1 MLYKRDAVQGLEPL
15 RRGEWDA
22 IQGGRALAEVVSS
35 SNAQSAV
42 AGAPGGDLSYIEGA
56 AAYELRRDTVSGAL
70 VRLANESPDRPA
82 VLWATEHGAQQLSWA
97 ELCHRARCGA
107 AALLELNPDRTRV
120 AIAAMNSIN
129 WVVAMY
135 ACALAGMS
143 VVPISASGTDD
154 EARYQIEHADVG
166 LILAA
171 RTAGKHRVLNR
182 LSALAT
188 SLSTTLRVHDI
199 AELGTAQPAD
209 RIAVSPEDEFLIQY
223 TSGTTGRPKAASISH
238 GAALNC
244 GTVFM
249 RAVGCGADDRLL
261 NPLPLHHVGGSVTG
275 VISTLAIGGAYVMV
289 ERFSPQGVLDALRHT
304 RPTIA
309 GLVPTMMIDLLAL
322 PGVTPTDFTSLRA
335 VIGGATAVD
344 PGLIAEMEQRLGVT
358 VIGSYGQ
365 SEAPAMIA
373 ASLADSAEVRTQA
386 LGRCLV
392 GRDFKIRDRDGATA
406 PIGAVGELCVRGP
419 LTMTGYLRSDGGLD
433 PATDSDGWRATGDL
447 CEMDADGVIT
457 FRGRIREVV
466 IRGGLNVYPTEVEQA
481 VSSLESVAEVAVFGS
496 ADPRLGER
504 VVAAVIPAA
513 GSALDVTELDALA
526 ERRLSSYKRPTE
538 WVAVADFPRTST
550 GKVRKHLLREWH
562 QAGTLEA
569 ECGVMPT
576 P

>member
-1 MLYKRDAVQGLEPL
+1 
-15 RRGEWDA
+15 
-22 IQGGRALAEVVSS
+22 LAEVVSS
-35 SNAQSAV
+35 SNEQSAV
-42 AGAPGGDLSYIEGA
+42 AGAPRGELSYVEGA
-56 AAYELRRDTVSGAL
+56 SAYEFRRDTVSEAL
-70 VRLANESPDRPA
+70 VRLADETPDRPA
-82 VLWATEHGAQQLSWA
+82 VLWTTDRGAQQLSWA
-97 ELCHRARCGA
+97 ALCHRARCGA
-107 AALLELNPDRTRV
+107 TTLLELNPERTRV

-135 ACALAGMS
+135 ACALAGMA

-171 RTAGKHRVLNR
+171 KTSGKHPVLDR
-182 LSALAT
+182 LAALAT
-188 SLSTTLRVHDI
+188 SLGTKPRVHDI
-199 AELGTAQPAD
+199 AELGSAQPAE
-209 RIAVSPEDEFLIQY
+209 RIAASPEGELLVQY

-244 GTVFM
+244 GAVFM
-249 RAVGCGADDRLL
+249 QAVGCKADDRFL

-275 VISTLAIGGAYVMV
+275 VISALATGAAYVMV
-289 ERFSPQGVLDALRHT
+289 ERFSPQAVIDTLRHT

-309 GLVPTMMIDLLAL
+309 GLVPTMMIDLLSL
-322 PGVTPTDFTSLRA
+322 SGVTPTDFASLRA
-335 VIGGATAVD
+335 VIGGASAVD
-344 PGLIAEMEQRLGVT
+344 PGLVADMERRLGLT

-373 ASLADSAEVRTQA
+373 SSLADPAAIRMQG

-392 GRDFKIRDRDGATA
+392 GRDFRIRDRDGATA

-419 LTMTGYLRSDGGLD
+419 LTMTGYLRNDGGLD

-457 FRGRIREVV
+457 FRGRLREVV
-466 IRGGLNVYPTEVEQA
+466 IRGGLNVYPAEVEQT
-481 VSSLESVAEVAVFGS
+481 VSSHESVGEVAVFGS

-504 VVAAVIPAA
+504 VIAAVIPAA
-513 GSALDVTELDALA
+513 DTALDVAELDALV

-538 WVAVADFPRTST
+538 WVVVADFPRTST

-562 QAGTLEA
+562 QKGTIQV
-569 ECGVMPT
+569 ECGVP
-576 P
+576 PSL